1 MIRHLDLKDMMVIKK
16 HFLEIAETSKVFKK
30 LIDDKELEA
39 MQRYIQED
47 YKEALK

>member
-39 MQRYIQED
+39 M
-47 YKEALK
+47 